1 LGAFLICFSVFITFC
16 IHSAAET
23 EILTHRNAVLAC
35 IDAYGWSWSVANAH
49 VEAVNILSARQ
60 PVGRG
65 RTSLVLVDRAFVED
79 GGRFL
84 RLVNAGATSVDVA
97 GSPVEVVDSLVEVE
111 EFAEGLEHTTGFV
124 TLEAEVIQGMASG
137 TSKYGNKMW
146 TLCNNSSGYHCN
158 YSLYSGQEETGN
170 SDKDESKQG

>member
-1 LGAFLICFSVFITFC
+1 
-16 IHSAAET
+16 
-23 EILTHRNAVLAC
+23 
-35 IDAYGWSWSVANAH
+35 
-49 VEAVNILSARQ
+49 VNILSARQ

-65 RTSLVLVDRAFVED
+65 RSSLVLVDRAFFED
-79 GGRFL
+79 GGRVL
-84 RLVNAGATSVDVA
+84 RLVNAGASSVDVA

-146 TLCNNSSGYHCN
+146 TVSHFVTIILGSTVTTACIPVRRKLEIQIKMSQSKDDQAYRPYFYFANVMTECCF
-158 YSLYSGQEETGN
+158 SLFFQ
-170 SDKDESKQG
+170 